1 MILWMVI
8 LSRHYQVE
16 QDTKRKA
23 FANFLFNLR
32 LFLNQKGHKE
42 TVYCLSYAKDGS
54 HFASGGADKMVIIWT
69 AELEGSL
76 RFQ

>member
-1 MILWMVI
+1 MDGTLIKALPGNFSIRNNFKV
-8 LSRHYQVE
+8 
-16 QDTKRKA
+16 KR
-23 FANFLFNLR
+23 FVLR
-32 LFLNQKGHKE
+32 KMSFQGHKE
-42 TVYCLSYAKDGS
+42 TVYCLAYAKDGS